1 VLVVE
6 LERLAVDCPNER
18 VTSGDSIDCTVYFAD
33 GSFKSLVAK
42 WDANGG
48 NPKIHVDVAK

>member
-1 VLVVE
+1 MLVVE